1 MPAWKESGP
10 LDKGL
15 TVTLVASFI
24 VASGTL
30 AFVILTPR
38 PGEAF
43 TEFYVLGPGGTSSGY
58 PITLN
63 LSEPGTVIVGIAN
76 HEIANIDYAVRIDLV
91 GVRLVYNT
99 SSKSNETVEINRTTW
114 STLNVTLDNGRN
126 WTQPYTFRINQ
137 ASLWKVQFLLFKGG
151 DYSKVYREVHLYV
164 RVR

>member
-1 MPAWKESGP
+1 M
-10 LDKGL
+10 
-15 TVTLVASFI
+15 
-24 VASGTL
+24 
-30 AFVILTPR
+30 
-38 PGEAF
+38 
-43 TEFYVLGPGGTSSGY
+43 
-58 PITLN
+58 
-63 LSEPGTVIVGIAN
+63 
-76 HEIANIDYAVRIDLV
+76 RIDLV